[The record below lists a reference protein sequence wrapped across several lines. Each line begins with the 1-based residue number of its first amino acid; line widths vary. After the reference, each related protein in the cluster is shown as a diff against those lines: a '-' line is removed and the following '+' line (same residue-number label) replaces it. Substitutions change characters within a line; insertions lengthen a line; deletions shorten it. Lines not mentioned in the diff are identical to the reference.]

1 MLFYK
6 IEATIDTAKALPVP
20 TDRQEYRA
28 FAGTLAEKS
37 ESYYQNQAQSY
48 YLFAAASKEKSIT
61 FGAIFKEAADVRKAF
76 LAYLKRL
83 GYAALD
89 CKIEEITFHAARTLL
104 QTADRGYFIEDE
116 DEVLSFFEIECLGN
130 HYGHVDYS
138 EALLAEP
145 ESRETLLHTA
155 KCLLAEESLSPE
167 IDRIYAGRPARRVQG
182 HPVHY
187 LLRCDGRET
196 CKSIYKVLLA
206 ALYANGRIQSR
217 RYCLV
222 TFDDESSTPD
232 ETYEALYKS
241 CESGAVIIRYE
252 ANAGPGGSHAR
263 PGGDVIAALCDVAVK
278 YRNRVL
284 TILCLPAECSNI
296 KEAFLENLGCTS
308 LIELYEDVVYE
319 KEAVLYLHRLAG
331 QHKIRADKR
340 LDAAVEN
347 TGKGFRA
354 VDLNRIFDEW
364 YDRKLR
370 TAVYPQYREAQT
382 VKANLQKAKPKGSAI
397 EELNRMIGLKEAK
410 NVITK
415 ALNYSKVQKLYKD
428 KGILMD
434 RPAMHM
440 VFTGNPGT
448 AKTTVARLFAEIMK
462 DNGLLSKGD
471 LYEVGRSE
479 LVGKYVGWTAQIVKQ
494 KFQAAQGSVLFI
506 DEAYSL
512 VDDKAGLYGDE
523 AINTIVQEMENH
535 RDDMVVIFAG
545 YPDKMEQ
552 FLNRNPGLRSRIAFH
567 VPFEDYSAG
576 ELADIAELIAQ
587 SKGLHFADAARQRLR
602 TVLEEARTLPDFG
615 NGRYVR
621 NLVEAA
627 KMEQAVRLAGMEYDA
642 VNASTLST
650 LLEEDIPLP
659 PKRRTPPVRRIGF

>member
-116 DEVLSFFEIECLGN
+116 DEVLSFFEIECLSN

-167 IDRIYAGRPARRVQG
+167 IERIYAGRPARRVQG

-232 ETYEALYKS
+232 ETYEALYES
-241 CESGAVIIRYE
+241 CESRRPLSSAMRQTP
-252 ANAGPGGSHAR
+252 APGGSHAR
-263 PGGDVIAALCDVAVK
+263 PGGDVTAALCDVAVK

-296 KEAFLENLGCTS
+296 KEAFLENLG
-308 LIELYEDVVYE
+308 
-319 KEAVLYLHRLAG
+319 LH
-331 QHKIRADKR
+331 
-340 LDAAVEN
+340 
-347 TGKGFRA
+347 
-354 VDLNRIFDEW
+354 
-364 YDRKLR
+364 
-370 TAVYPQYREAQT
+370 
-382 VKANLQKAKPKGSAI
+382 
-397 EELNRMIGLKEAK
+397 
-410 NVITK
+410 
-415 ALNYSKVQKLYKD
+415 
-428 KGILMD
+428 
-434 RPAMHM
+434 
-440 VFTGNPGT
+440 
-448 AKTTVARLFAEIMK
+448 
-462 DNGLLSKGD
+462 
-471 LYEVGRSE
+471 
-479 LVGKYVGWTAQIVKQ
+479 
-494 KFQAAQGSVLFI
+494 
-506 DEAYSL
+506 
-512 VDDKAGLYGDE
+512 
-523 AINTIVQEMENH
+523 
-535 RDDMVVIFAG
+535 
-545 YPDKMEQ
+545 
-552 FLNRNPGLRSRIAFH
+552 
-567 VPFEDYSAG
+567 
-576 ELADIAELIAQ
+576 
-587 SKGLHFADAARQRLR
+587 
-602 TVLEEARTLPDFG
+602 LPD
-615 NGRYVR
+615 
-621 NLVEAA
+621 
-627 KMEQAVRLAGMEYDA
+627 
-642 VNASTLST
+642 
-650 LLEEDIPLP
+650 
-659 PKRRTPPVRRIGF
+659 

>member
-6 IEATIDTAKALPVP
+6 IEATIDTAKALPGP

-116 DEVLSFFEIECLGN
+116 DEVLSFFEIECLSN

-167 IDRIYAGRPARRVQG
+167 IERIYAGRPARRVQG

-308 LIELYEDVVYE
+308 LIELYDRYRKPLFV
-319 KEAVLYLHRLAG
+319 
-331 QHKIRADKR
+331 
-340 LDAAVEN
+340 VEN
-347 TGKGFRA
+347 GLGMRDTVEPDGSIHDPYRVDYFRA
-354 VDLNRIFDEW
+354 HFREMEKAIDAGVELMGYTSWAPIDLVSANTNQMSKRYGFIYVDQDDLGQGTLERRRKDSFYW
-364 YDRKLR
+364 Y
-370 TAVYPQYREAQT
+370 
-382 VKANLQKAKPKGSAI
+382 QK
-397 EELNRMIGLKEAK
+397 
-410 NVITK
+410 VI
-415 ALNYSKVQKLYKD
+415 Q
-428 KGILMD
+428 
-434 RPAMHM
+434 
-440 VFTGNPGT
+440 
-448 AKTTVARLFAEIMK
+448 E
-462 DNGLLSKGD
+462 NGLGD
-471 LYEVGRSE
+471 
-479 LVGKYVGWTAQIVKQ
+479 
-494 KFQAAQGSVLFI
+494 
-506 DEAYSL
+506 
-512 VDDKAGLYGDE
+512 
-523 AINTIVQEMENH
+523 
-535 RDDMVVIFAG
+535 
-545 YPDKMEQ
+545 
-552 FLNRNPGLRSRIAFH
+552 
-567 VPFEDYSAG
+567 
-576 ELADIAELIAQ
+576 
-587 SKGLHFADAARQRLR
+587 
-602 TVLEEARTLPDFG
+602 
-615 NGRYVR
+615 
-621 NLVEAA
+621 
-627 KMEQAVRLAGMEYDA
+627 
-642 VNASTLST
+642 
-650 LLEEDIPLP
+650 
-659 PKRRTPPVRRIGF
+659 